1 LNKTLSRRQAQ
12 KLEAQGEFKMPT
24 PTKLVLAGALTA
36 LIVTTGCAT
45 DPVTGQRTMT
55 QGGKGSVAGGIG
67 GALLGGLIGGN
78 TGALIGAGVGSITGG
93 AIGGYMDRQER
104 ELRAA
109 TAGTG
114 IEVEREGDEIQLTMP
129 DNITFDF
136 NSAVVKPE
144 MRTQLEQV
152 AKVLNA
158 YPSTVVGIFGHTDNV
173 GSAAANQR
181 LSEQRAE
188 AVSGSLQSFAVAP
201 ARMQPRGFGF
211 TQPVASNDT
220 PEGRA
225 QNRRVEIRIVP
236 VTQEQVQQ

>member
-1 LNKTLSRRQAQ
+1 MT
-12 KLEAQGEFKMPT
+12 T
-24 PTKLVLAGALTA
+24 PSKLVLAGAMTA
-36 LIVTTGCAT
+36 LIITTGCAT

-55 QGGKGSVAGGIG
+55 QGGKGALAGGAG
-67 GALLGGLIGGN
+67 GALLGALIGGN
-78 TGALIGAGVGSITGG
+78 TGALIGAGVGSIAGG
-93 AIGGYMDRQER
+93 AVGGYMDKQER

-129 DNITFDF
+129 DTITFDF
-136 NSAVVKPE
+136 NSAIVKPE
-144 MRTQLEQV
+144 MRGQLAQV
-152 AKVLNA
+152 AKVLNDF
-158 YPSTVVGIFGHTDNV
+158 PSTVVGIYGHTDNV
-173 GSAAANQR
+173 GSAAVNQR

-188 AVSGSLQSFAVAP
+188 AVAGSLQSFAVSP
-201 ARMQPRGFGF
+201 ARMQTRGFGY

-236 VTQEQVQQ
+236 VTQDQIRQ

>member
-1 LNKTLSRRQAQ
+1 MATRSRTRSR
-12 KLEAQGEFKMPT
+12 LLM
-24 PTKLVLAGALTA
+24 AGALSA
-36 LIVTTGCAT
+36 LVLTGACAT
-45 DPVTGQRTMT
+45 DPVTGERTMT
-55 QGGKGSVAGGIG
+55 RGGKGALAGGAG

-78 TGALIGAGVGSITGG
+78 TGALIGAGVGSLVGG
-93 AIGGYMDRQER
+93 GVGSYMDQQER
-104 ELRAA
+104 ELRKA
-109 TAGTG
+109 TQGTQ
-114 IEVEREGDEIQLTMP
+114 IEVERKGDEIQLTFP
-129 DNITFDF
+129 DTITFDF

-144 MRTQLEQV
+144 MRSSLQDV

-158 YPSTVVGIFGHTDNV
+158 YPSTVIGVFGHTDNV

-188 AVSGSLQSFAVAP
+188 SVVGSLESFGVAR
-201 ARMQPRGFGF
+201 ARMQPRGFGY

-236 VTQEQVQQ
+236 VTQEQMRQ